1 MLRNPKKTLQA
12 INNCVTVAL
21 PLTSIDMD
29 VIIDKVLEQTTSNSI
44 GNMTDID
51 FATEGVEDG
60 SMLVYNAESQKWQ
73 STKKLDRQIINAGE
87 Y

>member
-21 PLTSIDMD
+21 PLTSIDIEM
-29 VIIDKVLEQTTSNSI
+29 IIEKVLEQTGTCAL
-44 GNMTDID
+44 GTMPDID
-51 FATEGVEDG
+51 FETEGVEDG
-60 SMLVYNAESQKWQ
+60 SVLVYKAELQKWQ